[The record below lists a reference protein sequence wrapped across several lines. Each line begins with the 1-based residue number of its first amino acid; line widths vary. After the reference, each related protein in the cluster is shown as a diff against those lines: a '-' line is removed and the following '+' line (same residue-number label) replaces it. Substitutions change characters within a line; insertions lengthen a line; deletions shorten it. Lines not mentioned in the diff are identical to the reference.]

1 MIYVITHKKIECD
14 YLDEKHYKILHV
26 GPSTDMDV
34 AYLSDSDG
42 DNISIKNANYCELT
56 GLYWIWK
63 NGLEKSDEAT
73 GLVHYR
79 RFFSKKNYKRNEKI
93 QVLDY
98 QEIQEQLKENKIILP
113 KKVWSYRTVGRVYSD
128 AHYDADMDL
137 IRGIIQ
143 MTYPEY
149 LYSFDKVM
157 RQHWSY
163 YFNMMICQ
171 KNLLDEYANW
181 LFSILFK
188 MEEKNDINKYANDYQ
203 KRVYGFI
210 SERLLQ
216 VWVQHNNLKVKE
228 YPVVNVEQ
236 EENRISRKLKRI
248 NARMFCR
255 SEGK

>member
-14 YLDEKHYKILHV
+14 FTDEKIYRILHV
-26 GPSTDMDV
+26 GTPEDTDYTYLNDDV
-34 AYLSDSDG
+34 G
-42 DNISIKNANYCELT
+42 DNISSKNAYYCELT

-63 NGLEKSDEAT
+63 NGLEKPDEAT

-79 RFFSKKNYKRNEKI
+79 RFFSKKNHRRNAKI

-128 AHYDADMDL
+128 THYANDMDL
-137 IRGIIQ
+137 MRDIIQ

-149 LYSFDKVM
+149 IYSFDKVM

-171 KNLLDEYANW
+171 KKILDEYANW
-181 LFSILFK
+181 LFSLLFK
-188 MEEKNDINKYANDYQ
+188 MEEKNDISKYANDYQ

-216 VWVQHNNLKVKE
+216 VWVQHNKFKVKE

-236 EENRISRKLKRI
+236 EENKISRKLKRI
-248 NARMFCR
+248 NARIFCR
-255 SEGK
+255 REGK